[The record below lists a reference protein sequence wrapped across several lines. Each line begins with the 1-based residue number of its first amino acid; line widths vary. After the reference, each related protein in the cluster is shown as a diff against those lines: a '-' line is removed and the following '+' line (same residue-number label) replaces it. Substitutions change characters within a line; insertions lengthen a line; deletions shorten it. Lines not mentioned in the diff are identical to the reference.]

1 MSDHTVAGNVR
12 VPEQAA
18 PERRAPDPAAPDPA
32 APERRALE
40 RGAPEPGGPG
50 THAVPGHVAV
60 IMDGNGRWAES
71 KGLPRTEG
79 HRQGEAT
86 LAEVVRAADDLGIG
100 WFTAYGFST
109 ENWSRPKLEVD
120 FILSLHKNIFDRRLE
135 MHRNNVRIRC
145 IGRPVAGTS
154 RLPRRIL
161 REMQESVELTKGNTG
176 LNFTLAFDYGSREE
190 LVYAARNLLEAHVS
204 EGAVIDERS
213 FARFL
218 YEPAMP
224 PVDLLVRT
232 SGEQRLSN
240 FLLWQSVGAP
250 FYVTST
256 YWPDFGR
263 AELAAAVDW
272 WRGAPQDDPAG
283 EPVAEEI
290 ARRATNA

>member
-1 MSDHTVAGNVR
+1 VSGTEPPAGTTGPTSLTGTVDSGD
-12 VPEQAA
+12 VP
-18 PERRAPDPAAPDPA
+18 
-32 APERRALE
+32 
-40 RGAPEPGGPG
+40 
-50 THAVPGHVAV
+50 HHVAV

-109 ENWSRPKLEVD
+109 ENWSRPRLEVE
-120 FILSLHKNIFDRRLE
+120 FILSLHKNIFARRLE

-145 IGRPVAGTS
+145 IGRPVSGTS

-161 REMQESVELTKGNTG
+161 REMEESVELTKDNTG

-190 LVYAARNLLEAHVS
+190 LVHATRKLLVAHDE
-204 EGAVIDERS
+204 EGTEIDEQS
-213 FARFL
+213 FARCL

-224 PVDLLVRT
+224 SVDLLIRT

-240 FLLWQSVGAP
+240 FLLWQAVGAP
-250 FYVTST
+250 FYVTPT
-256 YWPDFGR
+256 YWPAFGR
-263 AELAAAVDW
+263 GELAAAVEW
-272 WRGAPQDDPAG
+272 WRRGAEGSKGDGTAIEGGADQASRDA
-283 EPVAEEI
+283 VI
-290 ARRATNA
+290 

>member
-1 MSDHTVAGNVR
+1 MSDDTAAGD
-12 VPEQAA
+12 PGA
-18 PERRAPDPAAPDPA
+18 PEPG
-32 APERRALE
+32 APEPGVPGP
-40 RGAPEPGGPG
+40 GAPEPGGPG
-50 THAVPGHVAV
+50 ADGVPGHVAV

-86 LAEVVRAADDLGIG
+86 LAEVVRAADDLGIR
-100 WFTAYGFST
+100 WLTAYGFST

-190 LVYAARNLLEAHVS
+190 LVYAARNLLEAHLR
-204 EGAVIDERS
+204 EGTVIDERS
-213 FARFL
+213 FEQCL

-250 FYVTST
+250 FYVTPT

-263 AELAAAVDW
+263 AELGAAVEW
-272 WRGAPQDDPAG
+272 WRGVPQGDPAR
-283 EPVAEEI
+283 EPVPKGI
-290 ARRATNA
+290 ARHAKDA

>member
-1 MSDHTVAGNVR
+1 M
-12 VPEQAA
+12 
-18 PERRAPDPAAPDPA
+18 
-32 APERRALE
+32 
-40 RGAPEPGGPG
+40 PGD
-50 THAVPGHVAV
+50 VPGHVAV

-86 LAEVVRAADDLGIG
+86 LADVVRAADDLGIR

-109 ENWSRPKLEVD
+109 ENWTRPKLEVD
-120 FILSLHKNIFDRRLE
+120 FILGLHKNIFRRRLE

-145 IGRPVAGTS
+145 IGRPVSGTS
-154 RLPRRIL
+154 RLPKRIL
-161 REMQESVELTKGNTG
+161 REMDESIELTKGNTG

-190 LVYAARNLLEAHVS
+190 LVYATRRLLDLRWRGRAEIVEHT
-204 EGAVIDERS
+204 
-213 FARFL
+213 FAQCL

-240 FLLWQSVGAP
+240 FLLWQAVGAP
-250 FYVTST
+250 FYVTPT

-263 AELAAAVDW
+263 AELEAAVEW
-272 WRGAPQDDPAG
+272 WRTGRHGHVPGERAPEG
-283 EPVAEEI
+283 
-290 ARRATNA
+290 RA